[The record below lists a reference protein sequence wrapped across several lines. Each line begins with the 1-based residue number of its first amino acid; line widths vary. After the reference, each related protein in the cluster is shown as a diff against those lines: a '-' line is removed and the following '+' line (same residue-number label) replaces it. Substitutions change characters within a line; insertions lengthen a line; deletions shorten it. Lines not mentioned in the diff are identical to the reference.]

1 MNLKKI
7 IVAFFFAVSYSLSF
21 GDEVISPQSTNVD
34 SVQIYHELITKEYY
48 NSDYKPNIVG
58 MIVGGGIMGVGT
70 YFLVGGIYGMNYKN
84 GDATD
89 EIFTTIGGSIMLAMS
104 VPFYLI
110 GTPILIYNIYQYN
123 VHKGHL
129 RKSDEYQAALDR
141 YKLRKRG
148 GESSA
153 LQLMI
158 FPELNF
164 IEKRGG
170 VNAVVR
176 F

>member
-7 IVAFFFAVSYSLSF
+7 VVVFFFAISCNFSF
-21 GDEVISPQSTNVD
+21 GNEVEHQSTEVD
-34 SVQIYHELITKEYY
+34 SVQIYHDLITEEYY

-58 MIVGGGIMGVGT
+58 MIVGSGIMGVGT

-89 EIFTTIGGSIMLAMS
+89 EIFTAIAGSIMLAMS
-104 VPFYLI
+104 VPFYLV

-129 RKSDEYQAALDR
+129 RKSDEYQEALDR

-148 GESSA
+148 GESGA

-158 FPELNF
+158 LPELNF
-164 IEKRGG
+164 IERSGG
-170 VNAVVR
+170 VNAVVL

>member
-58 MIVGGGIMGVGT
+58 MIVGGGI
-70 YFLVGGIYGMNYKN
+70 YGMNYKN

-89 EIFTTIGGSIMLAMS
+89 EIFTTIGGSIILAMS
-104 VPFYLI
+104 VTVYLI

>member
-1 MNLKKI
+1 
-7 IVAFFFAVSYSLSF
+7 
-21 GDEVISPQSTNVD
+21 
-34 SVQIYHELITKEYY
+34 
-48 NSDYKPNIVG
+48 
-58 MIVGGGIMGVGT
+58 
-70 YFLVGGIYGMNYKN
+70 MNYKN

-89 EIFTTIGGSIMLAMS
+89 EIFTAIAGSIMLAMS
-104 VPFYLI
+104 VPFYLV

-129 RKSDEYQAALDR
+129 RKSDEYQEALDR

-148 GESSA
+148 GESGA

-158 FPELNF
+158 LPELNF
-164 IEKRGG
+164 IERSGG
-170 VNAVVR
+170 VNAVVL

>member
-7 IVAFFFAVSYSLSF
+7 AVAFFFAVSYNLSF
-21 GDEVISPQSTNVD
+21 GNEMTAPQSMDID
-34 SVQIYHELITKEYY
+34 SIQIYHDLITEEYY
-48 NSDYKPNIVG
+48 NSDYKPNIAG

-70 YFLVGGIYGMNYKN
+70 YFLVAGIYGMNYKN

-89 EIFTTIGGSIMLAMS
+89 EIFTAIAGSIMLAMS
-104 VPFYLI
+104 IPFYLV

-123 VHKGHL
+123 VHKCHL
-129 RKSDEYQAALDR
+129 GKSDEYQAALDR

-148 GESSA
+148 GESGA

-158 FPELNF
+158 LPELNF

-170 VNAVVR
+170 LNAVVL